1 LVDQVRGLHGASQRA
16 VDDAVNLVA
25 TKTLADG
32 RRLRAPECAELKTV
46 EVPVQNLVR
55 ILHVGVANEE

>member
-1 LVDQVRGLHGASQRA
+1 
-16 VDDAVNLVA
+16 VNLVV

-32 RRLRAPECAELKTV
+32 RRLRAPKCAELKTV

-55 ILHVGVANEE
+55 ILHVGVANQE